1 MKALLAL
8 FSYEANTF
16 NPEVNTVEAAF
27 RQNGAW
33 RVGAAEVRDW
43 AVRGQG
49 ELTGSMAYLEERNWT
64 AEPVF
69 AASARASGGR
79 LDADGY
85 RTLRDTM
92 YRALEAALPA
102 DAIILHLHGA
112 ACAVGVDDPE
122 GDLLSMVR
130 TELGFE
136 GRVAVSLDLHGN
148 VTRKMLAHAD
158 VITAFRTFPHTD
170 QQATGRRAA
179 ALALQPDA
187 TTRAVAK
194 LGMLL
199 PPTATHDQAGDFARM
214 QALARQ
220 AEEADDIDDV
230 ALLPVQPWLDIAEL
244 GSAVVVT
251 GRSDGPARAAR
262 RLAEDWYAHRAR
274 YPDGLVSMAAIL
286 QTLAV
291 KAHRPWILADT
302 ADAIT
307 GGSSGRSAYVLQALL
322 PHADAFCAPILLQV
336 VDPETVDRAEAG
348 QTSFRIGDQKVPVQ
362 ASRVRTAEGRYA
374 PRGRSYRGIETSM
387 RGAAVIETG
396 KLQMVAAREPTLGV
410 MDPAFYECVGLD
422 PESALA
428 VQVKSLTGWM
438 SGYEGC
444 ANQGLYVD
452 GPGATSLNFTALP
465 FLPPNDRI
473 YPLVD
478 PDPPPL
484 QIWTSD
490 AKLLRSVGQI
500 ESLDCGVGS

>member
-27 RQNGAW
+27 HQNGVW

-43 AVRGQG
+43 ASRGQG

-64 AEPVF
+64 AAPVF
-69 AASARASGGR
+69 AASARAPGGR

-85 RTLRDTM
+85 RTLRDTLHH
-92 YRALEAALPA
+92 AFAAALPA
-102 DAIILHLHGA
+102 DAIMLHLHGA

-122 GDLLSMVR
+122 GDLLAMVR

-148 VTRKMLAHAD
+148 ITRKMLAHAD

-170 QQATGRRAA
+170 LHATGRRTA
-179 ALALQPDA
+179 ALALQPNA
-187 TTRAVAK
+187 NTCAVAK

-199 PPTATHDQAGDFARM
+199 PPTATHDHAGDFARM

-220 AEEADDIDDV
+220 AEEAADIDDV
-230 ALLPVQPWLDIAEL
+230 ALLPVQPWLDIAEF
-244 GSAVVVT
+244 GSSVVVT
-251 GRSDGPARAAR
+251 GRGDGPARVAR
-262 RLAEDWYAHRAR
+262 ALAEDWYAHRAC
-274 YPDGLVSMAAIL
+274 YPDGLMSMAAIL
-286 QTLAV
+286 QKLEE
-291 KAHRPWILADT
+291 KRHRPWILVDT

-307 GGSSGRSAYVLQALL
+307 GGSSGHSAFVLQALL
-322 PHADAFCAPILLQV
+322 PHADSFCAPILLQV
-336 VDPETVDRAEAG
+336 VDPETVDRAMAG
-348 QTSFRIGDQKVPVQ
+348 QTSFHIGDQKVPVR

-396 KLQMVAAREPTLGV
+396 QLHIVAAREPTLGV
-410 MDPAFYECVGLD
+410 TDPAFYECVGLD

-438 SGYEGC
+438 AGYEGSRD
-444 ANQGLYVD
+444 QGLYVD
-452 GPGATSLNFTALP
+452 GSGATSLNFKALP

-473 YPLVD
+473 FPIVD
-478 PDPPPL
+478 HDSPPL

-490 AKLLRSVGQI
+490 AKLLRSSPLG
-500 ESLDCGVGS
+500 SLDYGVRV

>member
-1 MKALLAL
+1 
-8 FSYEANTF
+8 
-16 NPEVNTVEAAF
+16 
-27 RQNGAW
+27 
-33 RVGAAEVRDW
+33 
-43 AVRGQG
+43 
-49 ELTGSMAYLEERNWT
+49 
-64 AEPVF
+64 
-69 AASARASGGR
+69 
-79 LDADGY
+79 
-85 RTLRDTM
+85 
-92 YRALEAALPA
+92 
-102 DAIILHLHGA
+102 
-112 ACAVGVDDPE
+112 
-122 GDLLSMVR
+122 MVR

-199 PPTATHDQAGDFARM
+199 PPTATHDHAGDFARM

-230 ALLPVQPWLDIAEL
+230 ALLPVQPWLDIAEF

-251 GRSDGPARAAR
+251 GRGDGPARAAR

-322 PHADAFCAPILLQV
+322 PHADAFC
-336 VDPETVDRAEAG
+336 RAHSSPGCGSEDG
-348 QTSFRIGDQKVPVQ
+348 GSGRGGTPPSVSGIRRCRCRQ
-362 ASRVRTAEGRYA
+362 SRVRTAEGRYA
-374 PRGRSYRGIETSM
+374 PEGPQLSRHRNFDEGGGGYRDGQTSDGCGSGTHAGRHGPRLLRM
-387 RGAAVIETG
+387 RGARPGIGFRRSGE
-396 KLQMVAAREPTLGV
+396 EPDR
-410 MDPAFYECVGLD
+410 MDVGL
-422 PESALA
+422 
-428 VQVKSLTGWM
+428 
-438 SGYEGC
+438 
-444 ANQGLYVD
+444 
-452 GPGATSLNFTALP
+452 
-465 FLPPNDRI
+465 
-473 YPLVD
+473 
-478 PDPPPL
+478 
-484 QIWTSD
+484 
-490 AKLLRSVGQI
+490 
-500 ESLDCGVGS
+500 